1 MKTSKKYLA
10 FALMSVLML
19 SALTG
24 CSNKN
29 GGDSAKF
36 DTAREINVLTRE
48 DGSGTRGAFIEL
60 LESSRKMKR
69 EKKST
74 IQQTPPPLQILRLL

>member
-29 GGDSAKF
+29 EGDSAKF
-36 DTAREINVLTRE
+36 DTTREINLLTRE
-48 DGSGTRGAFIEL
+48 DGSGISETEI
-60 LESSRKMKR
+60 
-69 EKKST
+69 
-74 IQQTPPPLQILRLL
+74 

>member
-24 CSNKN
+24 CSN
-29 GGDSAKF
+29 
-36 DTAREINVLTRE
+36 NVAT
-48 DGSGTRGAFIEL
+48 L
-60 LESSRKMKR
+60 LY
-69 EKKST
+69 
-74 IQQTPPPLQILRLL
+74 

>member
-1 MKTSKKYLA
+1 MKTSKKFLA
-10 FALMSVLML
+10 FALVSVLML

-29 GGDSAKF
+29 EGDSAKF

-48 DGSGTRGAFIEL
+48 DGSGTRGAFMQTA
-60 LESSRKMKR
+60 LEHSQGQMPRIYSK
-69 EKKST
+69 T
-74 IQQTPPPLQILRLL
+74 

>member
-29 GGDSAKF
+29 EGDSAKF
-36 DTAREINVLTRE
+36 DTAREIKYLPAKMA
-48 DGSGTRGAFIEL
+48 RGHAAR
-60 LESSRKMKR
+60 S
-69 EKKST
+69 
-74 IQQTPPPLQILRLL
+74 